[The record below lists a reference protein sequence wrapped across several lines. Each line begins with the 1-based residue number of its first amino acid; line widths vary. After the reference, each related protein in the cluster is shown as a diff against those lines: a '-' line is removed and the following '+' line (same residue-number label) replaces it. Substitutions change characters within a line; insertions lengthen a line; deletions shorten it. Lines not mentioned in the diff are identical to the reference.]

1 MRVSKVSKAIVQLW
15 LILALLTGCS
25 GWPGGTFSY
34 TFPFTVSVNIPA
46 VPGPVPVVLAANTAY
61 AKPAL
66 EVPFNVAAVSPKTT
80 VVKATATSPKM
91 TVRVVAANI
100 NTPRLVVP
108 KQKLSISDLP

>member
-1 MRVSKVSKAIVQLW
+1 MIKAS
-15 LILALLTGCS
+15 ALVFLFCASIPGCS

-46 VPGPVPVVLAANTAY
+46 VPGPVPVVLAANTAAY
-61 AKPAL
+61 AKPTL